1 MTYFIGKLNSFR
13 WWLLLILIVVAPF
26 HAFLITGLKSALPEG
41 TFLTVI
47 SGWRE
52 IAVVIIGL
60 LVFIELLE
68 KKRFPKFDLLDWL
81 IVIYA
86 ILAFAFLP
94 FQNSAV
100 QWLLGF
106 RYDILPF
113 LFLLIVRRANWEK
126 VSWLVRAA
134 LISAAVV
141 LVFGLLHA
149 TVLPQNFL
157 ENFGYDQYQGEY
169 VAGTPIAACQYL
181 EHTQTVCRATS
192 FFGGPTRYGT
202 YLLLI
207 IGLLLPFVIA
217 SSAKQSS
224 FAILKKTGIYFL
236 LALALLNIFLTYSRS
251 IWIGTS
257 IAALITFFILA
268 ARAKCS
274 ARSIGIGIIAILT
287 AIFIAGTALLF
298 SNIDLKT
305 VLIRTSSTSAHAQLL
320 KQGIQKLVA
329 QPFGYGLGTV
339 GPASVH
345 KVAPFGRINNGNR
358 FEKFLPEN
366 WYLQIGLE
374 MGLTGLV
381 LFLGILFLLF
391 KNLLMSARADTACYP
406 DPAERWSNVS
416 LSLLKTGLFFA
427 LLGIAIAG
435 LFTHSFEETT
445 TVLILFGFI
454 GIFSNLQVK
463 NAIDKI

>member
-1 MTYFIGKLNSFR
+1 MQIVLSKTADLSAKIR
-13 WWLLLILIVVAPF
+13 WWLLMVLVVAAPF
-26 HAFLITGLKSALPEG
+26 HAFLITWLKSAEIFGGGAPLSG
-41 TFLTVI
+41 AGILFLI

-52 IAVVIIGL
+52 IFVVTIVFLIIAELVISYILHSTFYIHFDSLDFLIL
-60 LVFIELLE
+60 LYTALSLIWFFIQ
-68 KKRFPKFDLLDWL
+68 
-81 IVIYA
+81 
-86 ILAFAFLP
+86 
-94 FQNSAV
+94 QNTT
-100 QWLLGF
+100 QWFWGF

-113 LFLLIVRRANWEK
+113 LFLFFVRRANWGK
-126 VSWLVRAA
+126 VSWLIRAT

-141 LVFGLLHA
+141 LVFGLLQA
-149 TVLPQNFL
+149 TILPQNFL
-157 ENFGYDQYQGEY
+157 ENFGYGKYQGEY
-169 VAGTPIAACQYL
+169 VAGAPIAACQYL

-207 IGLLLPFVIA
+207 IGLLLPFIF
-217 SSAKQSS
+217 SQGKFKK
-224 FAILKKTGIYFL
+224 FALAL
-236 LALALLNIFLTYSRS
+236 LALAIINIFLTYSRS

-257 IAALITFFILA
+257 AAAFATAFILM
-268 ARAKCS
+268 ARTKCS
-274 ARSIGIGIIAILT
+274 ARSIGMGIIAIFT
-287 AIFIAGTALLF
+287 AIFIAGTALVF

-305 VLIRTSSTSAHAQLL
+305 VLIRASSTSAHSQLL
-320 KQGIQKLVA
+320 KEGIQKIIKNPL
-329 QPFGYGLGTV
+329 GYGLGTA

-345 KVAPFGRINNGNR
+345 

-374 MGLTGLV
+374 MGIAGLV

-391 KNLLMSARADTACYP
+391 KNLLTSARADIDAKK
-406 DPAERWSNVS
+406 
-416 LSLLKTGLFFA
+416 LGLFFA
-427 LLGIAIAG
+427 LLAVAIAG

-463 NAIDKI
+463 IAIDKIWRAMMIPYF